1 MPAGGGAFRPFLF
14 LLPPHVF
21 NPTRLATTMSQTPD
35 TSQEPSAALGADQLD
50 ELDTLLDDLRSRAE
64 EIPQWEFC
72 DGFLT
77 ALACT
82 RRPVP
87 VAEWLPMLLG
97 DGGELDVAEGEPLP
111 LLPAFADAAQQAR
124 FLELWT
130 LRWNEVVSQLDADVQ
145 SLDEDDAFQPEA
157 MDMRGAIASLPEE
170 ERADM
175 EGQEIPSFGQVWAL
189 GFMFAVENWPEE
201 WAAPR
206 DREAA
211 DWLNEALDGIVALTE
226 DDTGKPEVC
235 MYTEDGPPSTSQ
247 ARVETFGEA
256 IWAVYDLRRLWKS
269 MGPRVEAVRR
279 ADTPGRNDPCSCGS
293 GKKYKKCCGA
303 N

>member
-1 MPAGGGAFRPFLF
+1 
-14 LLPPHVF
+14 
-21 NPTRLATTMSQTPD
+21 MSLSPD
-35 TSQEPSAALGADQLD
+35 TSKEPSSALGADQLD
-50 ELDTLLDDLRSRAE
+50 ELDTLLDDLRTRAE

-211 DWLNEALDGIVALTE
+211 DWLNEALDAIVALTE